1 MKIQNRHFYPSFNS
15 FNQVQLKK
23 NLMNRFTEKFESVD
37 VGSKNGPFKQNKIFF
52 PEKGFHHFL
61 VFIESQL
68 LCKTKQNKVISQ
80 L

>member
-1 MKIQNRHFYPSFNS
+1 
-15 FNQVQLKK
+15 
-23 NLMNRFTEKFESVD
+23 MNRFTEKFESVD